1 MFFYDVFFILKI
13 NHMHKQKKEVRKAKE
28 HENVDTLSY
37 KFYLGQ
43 ADMTVIVE

>member
-1 MFFYDVFFILKI
+1 M
-13 NHMHKQKKEVRKAKE
+13 NKQKKKVRKAKE